1 MDKLR
6 NWVRG
11 FFGFSRAETNGFL
24 ILIPLMTVAL
34 FSEPVYRYWTSKMPW
49 DSTEDV
55 RILDSLISQL
65 KWATPDTVI
74 VPKKNHTASFHS
86 FNPNQV
92 TAQELISMGLSE
104 GIARRLVRFREK
116 GGSFRKKEDVIKIF
130 GMDSTWYQQALPW
143 MTLPEVKNT
152 IAYTSR
158 PNSKEFTLERID
170 LNLADSLQL
179 LSVYGIGPALSKRI
193 RTFRNRLGGFVNL
206 NQLQE
211 VYGLDSSVL
220 RNLQKKFYI
229 QETFKPK
236 QLSLNSVTREELT
249 NHPYIR
255 WKEAQAI
262 LSYRLQHG
270 AFQSLDQLNEVG
282 VLTPEWIARIRPY
295 LLLENNN

>member
-1 MDKLR
+1 MDNLR
-6 NWVRG
+6 NWVRV

-24 ILIPLMTVAL
+24 ILIPLMTAAL
-34 FSEPVYRYWTSKMPW
+34 FSEPVYRYWTSKMPN

-74 VPKKNHTASFHS
+74 LPKKNLTVSFLP
-86 FNPNQV
+86 FDPNQI

-104 GIARRLVRFREK
+104 GIARRMVRFREK

-143 MTLPEVKNT
+143 MTLAEIKDK
-152 IAYTSR
+152 IEYTLR
-158 PNSKEFTLERID
+158 PTRKESILERID

-179 LSVYGIGPALSKRI
+179 LSVYGIGPTLSKRI
-193 RTFRNRLGGFVNL
+193 RTYRNRLGGFVNL
-206 NQLQE
+206 NQLQD
-211 VYGLDSSVL
+211 VYGLDSTVA

-229 QETFKPK
+229 LETFKPK
-236 QLSLNSVTREELT
+236 QLSLNSATREELT

-270 AFQSLDQLNEVG
+270 AFQSLDQLNEVS